1 VLTVRGSATTMGE
14 KTCHRTF
21 AYLFASEN
29 EDDWM
34 GQYFFT
40 AGMMPSDD
48 LLRIVGVQGRS
59 RMVGRPLPLW
69 SVVIVFSSIFSAR

>member
-14 KTCHRTF
+14 KT
-21 AYLFASEN
+21 FASEN

-59 RMVGRPLPLW
+59 RMVDRPLPLW
-69 SVVIVFSSIFSAR
+69 SVVIVFFSIFSAR